1 MTLLEQI
8 QNEAVDGTSDLATAL
23 RKCLI
28 LAARLKNQEFTEW
41 VNHELNGYPED
52 AIGQIPTKVR
62 KVPQKGPSNAKP
74 FALRFKLASASSP
87 TGGSSC

>member
-52 AIGQIPTKVR
+52 AIPEYRVLFGHCYGNFLGGGGV
-62 KVPQKGPSNAKP
+62 
-74 FALRFKLASASSP
+74 ALNNQLLLER
-87 TGGSSC
+87 GY

>member
-1 MTLLEQI
+1 MTLLEQES

-41 VNHELNGYPED
+41 VNHELDGYPE
-52 AIGQIPTKVR
+52 
-62 KVPQKGPSNAKP
+62 
-74 FALRFKLASASSP
+74 
-87 TGGSSC
+87 